1 MIVRE
6 FDGEGFALDSIR
18 FWSPVFAALML
29 TASAGQGHAE
39 VIAKKKIAMC
49 FKKNENRR
57 VVSQLSHGL
66 WRLVLLS
73 CGGSCEHADPRFP
86 L

>member
-39 VIAKKKIAMC
+39 VIAKKKSRCAS
-49 FKKNENRR
+49 RR
-57 VVSQLSHGL
+57 MRIVG
-66 WRLVLLS
+66 
-73 CGGSCEHADPRFP
+73 
-86 L
+86 